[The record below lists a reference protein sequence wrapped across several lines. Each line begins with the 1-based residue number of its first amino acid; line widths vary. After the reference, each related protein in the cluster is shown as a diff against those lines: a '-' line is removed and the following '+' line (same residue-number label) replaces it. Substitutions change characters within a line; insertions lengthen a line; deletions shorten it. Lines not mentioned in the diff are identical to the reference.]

1 MLQSGIKEADMSEKA
16 KYIYFTTI
24 GRKKR
29 QISKEEWEREWLRW
43 WERSRAKG
51 GFEQSP

>member
-1 MLQSGIKEADMSEKA
+1 MSGES

-24 GRKKR
+24 GNRQR

-43 WERSRAKG
+43 WEKNKSKEG
-51 GFEQSP
+51 SEKSS